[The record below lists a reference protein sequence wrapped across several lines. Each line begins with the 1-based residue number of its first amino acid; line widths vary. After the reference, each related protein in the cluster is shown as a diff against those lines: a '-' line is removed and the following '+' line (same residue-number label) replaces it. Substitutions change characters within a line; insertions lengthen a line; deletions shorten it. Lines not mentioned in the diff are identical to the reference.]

1 MTLPIK
7 FPIKFRGKEFQTG
20 NYVYGIDITH
30 GGVRESGEK
39 VVWIGDDENGFHVV
53 DEKTITLFVGY
64 DKNGK
69 ELYAGD
75 PVADQYGEGWASL
88 VARVGIKCKPVGE
101 TFDDHWVNVLRPKEV
116 GASCFKDRCAE
127 GYVLH
132 NLHRRKFPSNR
143 RYFRLAF
150 YQLL

>member
-1 MTLPIK
+1 M
-7 FPIKFRGKEFQTG
+7 
-20 NYVYGIDITH
+20 
-30 GGVRESGEK
+30 SEK
-39 VVWIGDDENGFHVV
+39 NSIEYNLFEDFNEN
-53 DEKTITLFVGY
+53 
-64 DKNGK
+64 
-69 ELYAGD
+69 
-75 PVADQYGEGWASL
+75 
-88 VARVGIKCKPVGE
+88 
-101 TFDDHWVNVLRPKEV
+101 VNVLRPKEV